1 MHIWYQSM
9 TRPEALAGYNRSL
22 RQALERSRAPG
33 TAIEVHGI
41 EREGGT
47 YDQYRYLAFRETI
60 ELLEN
65 VGRAE
70 CEGYDAFVI
79 GNVCDPG
86 IREARE
92 IATIPVL
99 GLGEVSMLTACLMG
113 ESFAIVAINE
123 KLMSR
128 IVDNVRRV
136 GLEHRMTSIEP
147 IVAERLTDFDKAFSD
162 PAARQGIVEQF
173 MAVAEKQVDA
183 GAEVVIVGGGVL
195 AALLVDAGINEVKRG
210 APVLHGIAALVKQAE
225 AAVAIRQA
233 MGGHFTSKR
242 LAYRAPDASQM
253 VEVRRIYGD
262 SAYPGR

>member
-1 MHIWYQSM
+1 MRIWYQSM
-9 TRPEALAGYNRSL
+9 TRPGALAGYNRSL
-22 RQALERSRAPG
+22 RQALDAVKARDTVIDVA
-33 TAIEVHGI
+33 GI

-70 CEGYDAFVI
+70 REGYDAFVI

-92 IATIPVL
+92 IASIPVI
-99 GLGEVSMLTACLMG
+99 GLGEASMLTASHMG
-113 ESFAIVAINE
+113 ESFSIVAINE

-128 IVDNVRRV
+128 IIDNVRRV
-136 GLEHRMTSIEP
+136 GLQHRMAAIQP
-147 IVAERLTDFDKAFSD
+147 IIAERLTDFDKAFGDASL
-162 PAARQGIVEQF
+162 RQAIVDQF
-173 MAVAEKQVDA
+173 LRVAEGQVA
-183 GAEVVIVGGGVL
+183 QGAEVVIVGGGVL
-195 AALLVDAGINEVKRG
+195 AALLVEAGIHEVKR

-225 AAVAIRQA
+225 SAVHIRQA

-242 LAYRAPDASQM
+242 LAYRPPDAGQM
-253 VEVRRIYGD
+253 MEIRRIYGE
-262 SAYPGR
+262 SAYPAKP